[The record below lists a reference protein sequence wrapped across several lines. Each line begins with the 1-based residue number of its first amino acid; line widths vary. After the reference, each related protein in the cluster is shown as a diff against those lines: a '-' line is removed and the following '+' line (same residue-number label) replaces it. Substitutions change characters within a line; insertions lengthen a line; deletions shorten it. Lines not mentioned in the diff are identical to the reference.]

1 MRPTQARPPLLR
13 ISDRFDRASWRSA
26 LPCRVAASGIAG
38 TGLSAHLLGEAKIA
52 PAFPACQRGPGLF
65 MRGWLRPDAAR
76 KSAEELYAAA
86 VAQARRPEFYASLG
100 VPDTIDGRF
109 ELVALH
115 TFLVL
120 RRLKGQGQ
128 AAEAGQALV
137 DLFIQDMDASLRE
150 LGAGDLGVG
159 RKVKAMAQAFYGRI
173 AAYDSGLAGS
183 AATLEAAL
191 RRN

>member
-1 MRPTQARPPLLR
+1 
-13 ISDRFDRASWRSA
+13 
-26 LPCRVAASGIAG
+26 
-38 TGLSAHLLGEAKIA
+38 
-52 PAFPACQRGPGLF
+52 
-65 MRGWLRPDAAR
+65 MRGWLRPDSAG
-76 KSAEELYAAA
+76 KSAAELYEAA
-86 VAQARRPEFYASLG
+86 VAQARRPEFYARLG

-120 RRLKGQGQ
+120 RRLKAQGQ
-128 AAEAGQALV
+128 AAETGQALV

-173 AAYDSGLAGS
+173 AAYDSGLAGP
-183 AATLEAAL
+183 AAGLEDAL
-191 RRN
+191 RRNLFGTKPGPGPDSATVSALADYVRRESAGAALPVEALRFGAPPAPQDGASGPGPGR

>member
-1 MRPTQARPPLLR
+1 
-13 ISDRFDRASWRSA
+13 
-26 LPCRVAASGIAG
+26 
-38 TGLSAHLLGEAKIA
+38 
-52 PAFPACQRGPGLF
+52 

-183 AATLEAAL
+183 AATLEDAL
-191 RRN
+191 RRNLFGTNPEPGPDPATVSALAEYVRRESAGAASPIEALSFGAPPAPQDGASGPGPGR